1 MKKCKKREKNI
12 QALSAAASAQMSNL
26 LMSGMLKSC
35 QLYFVLQPYI
45 NQYFPGVGRLAA
57 PCLRLSP
64 FANLPRSFSPLRQT
78 LHTAAFYCPPHR
90 SQITLLCLLYLS
102 KCKQVELVD
111 QPPQRSP
118 CLTLPNVSM
127 LWSINID
134 IDAVC

>member
-26 LMSGMLKSC
+26 LMAGMLKSY

-45 NQYFPGVGRLAA
+45 NQYFEFPGVGRLAA

-64 FANLPRSFSPLRQT
+64 FANLPRSFSSLRQT

-90 SQITLLCLLYLS
+90 SQITLLCLLYLP
-102 KCKQVELVD
+102 KCKQVELGD
-111 QPPQRSP
+111 KLPHRSH

-127 LWSINID
+127 LWSTNID
-134 IDAVC
+134 ID